1 MIITTD
7 DIQVKFY
14 DTDLRQ
20 NMTPFSFFNYMQDIA
35 IRNADLNGIGWEY
48 LRPRD
53 LFWVLSRIKLNVIKL
68 PKWQDNICVTTH
80 PRGSDALFAFRDFD
94 FTDRDGTLLA
104 HGDSYWLLLNRSTLR
119 PQRISEQLKDTQGC
133 GDITEDFPKLNKII
147 TSGTPAVTK
156 HITVEYTDL
165 DMNQHVNNA
174 VYAKWAASLF
184 DLDFRM
190 AHNLKSMQIN
200 YLTAAK
206 YGNEL
211 DVTLYYNEAE
221 HKYYLDCIESDSGAK
236 IYNAV
241 MEWDQ
246 VK

>member
-7 DIQVKFY
+7 NIQVKFY

-35 IRNADLNGIGWEY
+35 IRNADLNNIGWEY

-68 PKWQDNICVTTH
+68 PKWQWDISVTTH
-80 PRGSDALFAFRDFD
+80 PRGNDALFAFRDFD
-94 FTDRDGTLLA
+94 FTDHDGNLLA
-104 HGDSYWLLLNRSTLR
+104 HGNSYWLLLNRNSLR
-119 PQRISEQLKDTQGC
+119 PQRISESFKGSDCC
-133 GDITEDFPKLNKII
+133 GIIKEDFPKLNKLFQ
-147 TSGTPAVTK
+147 TGTPIASK

-190 AHNLKSMQIN
+190 THDLQSMQIN

-211 DVTLYYNEAE
+211 DLTLYYDEE
-221 HKYYLDCIESDSGAK
+221 KHIYYLDCVESNTGAK
-236 IYNAV
+236 IYNAE
-241 MEWDQ
+241 MQWREE
-246 VK
+246 